1 MWTGN
6 TTGGKA
12 VYVQRIELEKA
23 HSQLIEQNKQLLTKI
38 ESMTKL
44 VEQMLSI
51 LLSYNPKLA
60 ELTKEEL
67 EKINEQADDTKDKS
81 TGDIPG

>member
-6 TTGGKA
+6 TTRGK
-12 VYVQRIELEKA
+12 VIYIEE
-23 HSQLIEQNKQLLTKI
+23 QLKKEYSELMGQNKQLLTKI
-38 ESMTKL
+38 DSLTKL

-60 ELTKEEL
+60 EQTKEEL
-67 EKINEQADDTKDKS
+67 EKINEQTDDTRDKPTS
-81 TGDIPG
+81 DTTV